1 MLVGSLVRVIERGA
15 RWRSA
20 GENKPAPSRVFLIQT
35 SCGGALR
42 TLILGPG
49 KGLRMS
55 IAPTFRVRI
64 STEGSVLAEHVSWT
78 V

>member
-1 MLVGSLVRVIERGA
+1 MFVGSLVRVVERGA

-35 SCGGALR
+35 SCGRELG
-42 TLILGPG
+42 TLILGPD

-55 IAPTFRVRI
+55 IVPTFRVRI

>member
-1 MLVGSLVRVIERGA
+1 MLVGSLVRVVEHGA

-35 SCGGALR
+35 SCGRALG

-64 STEGSVLAEHVSWT
+64 STEGSIIAEHVS
-78 V
+78 